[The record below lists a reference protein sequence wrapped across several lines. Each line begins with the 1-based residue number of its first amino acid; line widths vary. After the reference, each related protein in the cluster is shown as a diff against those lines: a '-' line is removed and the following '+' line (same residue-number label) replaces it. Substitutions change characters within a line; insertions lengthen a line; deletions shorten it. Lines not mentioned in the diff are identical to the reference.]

1 MPQDAFHIR
10 RSAAELDSLLKG
22 GKINRISQADKD
34 EVTFIIYTGKTTV
47 KLVLNTNASNARV
60 CLTREEKEPAPV
72 APNFCMLL
80 RKHLLGA
87 EILSVS
93 QVDFER
99 IVELRLHCTT
109 DFSECE
115 RVLVCELMGKYS
127 NLILTEKG
135 IILGA
140 LKTSSLEA
148 GAKRVLLSGAKYL
161 YPEPQEKLS
170 PFDAAGLKE
179 RTENFLAAHAEGSG
193 DVAEEYAKF
202 LFENVAGLA
211 LSTAREMV
219 KRYPHGAPVWEFVG
233 EFCAREPCRPCL
245 LTENGAANGKPLD
258 FFAFPVEGGIPMP
271 SLNKAE
277 DEYYYR
283 KETKRTFEDKKR
295 KLESAVRAL
304 KKKQQKNLQDTLE
317 RLKDCEGMDLL
328 RIKGELLTANLYR
341 LEKGMKEAELENWYS
356 PEGGREKIALDTQL
370 SPSQNAQKYF
380 KAYAKQKRTREALT
394 PRKQKEEEE
403 MEYTDSLAASLSV
416 AESAE
421 DLKEIETE
429 LICLGLVKPQK
440 EKVGGKKKETA
451 APFREYEFGGFKILS
466 GRNNLQNDRLLKSCA
481 PSDLWL
487 HAQKYHSTHVVIVT
501 EGRQVSD
508 EALLFAAEVC
518 AYYSDGRAGGKVPVD
533 YCDRKFVKKPPKS
546 KAGFVTYTDY
556 KTLLAEPNKHAEKAE
571 ASE

>member
-1 MPQDAFHIR
+1 M
-10 RSAAELDSLLKG
+10 
-22 GKINRISQADKD
+22 
-34 EVTFIIYTGKTTV
+34 
-47 KLVLNTNASNARV
+47 
-60 CLTREEKEPAPV
+60 
-72 APNFCMLL
+72 
-80 RKHLLGA
+80 
-87 EILSVS
+87 
-93 QVDFER
+93 
-99 IVELRLHCTT
+99 
-109 DFSECE
+109 
-115 RVLVCELMGKYS
+115 
-127 NLILTEKG
+127 
-135 IILGA
+135 GA

-179 RTENFLAAHAEGSG
+179 RTENFLAAHTEGSG

-219 KRYPHGAPVWEFVG
+219 KRYPHGTPIWEFVG
-233 EFCAREPCRPCL
+233 EFCAREPCLPCL

-304 KKKQQKNLQDTLE
+304 KKKQQKTLQDMLE

-328 RIKGELLTANLYR
+328 RIRGELLTANLYR
-341 LEKGMKEAELENWYS
+341 LEKGMKEAELENWYA
-356 PEGGREKIALDTQL
+356 PEGGRVKIALDTQL

-403 MEYTDSLAASLSV
+403 MEYTESLAASLSV

-421 DLKEIETE
+421 GFERDRNGANLLRTRQAAKRKGGREEKGNGGALPRIRMR
-429 LICLGLVKPQK
+429 GL
-440 EKVGGKKKETA
+440 
-451 APFREYEFGGFKILS
+451 
-466 GRNNLQNDRLLKSCA
+466 
-481 PSDLWL
+481 
-487 HAQKYHSTHVVIVT
+487 
-501 EGRQVSD
+501 
-508 EALLFAAEVC
+508 
-518 AYYSDGRAGGKVPVD
+518 
-533 YCDRKFVKKPPKS
+533 
-546 KAGFVTYTDY
+546 
-556 KTLLAEPNKHAEKAE
+556 
-571 ASE
+571 